1 MLLVNIGYT
10 PIDISLRVVLDATAN
25 ADDVRREMQIK
36 MQKIV
41 DWRFWEFGDVIEWE
55 DLLIAKQTNGVERV
69 FDGFFTPS
77 QDIQPLDLT
86 LPRIRGFLL
95 LDEDGNL
102 ISDSGGVLQPAF
114 YPNQLDFSFQ
124 QTVLA
129 SI

>member
-1 MLLVNIGYT
+1 MAI
-10 PIDISLRVVLDATAN
+10 A
-25 ADDVRREMQIK
+25 

-41 DWRFWEFGDVIEWE
+41 DWRFWTFGNVIEWE
-55 DLLIAKQTNGVERV
+55 DLLIAAKQTRGVERI
-69 FDGFFTPS
+69 FDGFFYPN

-95 LDEDGNL
+95 LDKDGNL
-102 ISDSGGVLQPAF
+102 ISDSGGVLSPAY
-114 YPNQLDFSFQ
+114 YPNQIDFAYQ